1 MYLEYR
7 IEPRPP
13 RYRPLQEML
22 CLQRMREFRG
32 HQIHNVRAGLRHGAE
47 LSLNYRTIFRNGH
60 QAKRSAQ
67 AFAAWREHWPRA
79 LRPQTA
85 RHP

>member
-1 MYLEYR
+1 MNLEYR

-22 CLQRMREFRG
+22 CLQRMRAFRG
-32 HQIHNVRAGLRHGAE
+32 HQIHTVRVGLRRGAQ

-60 QAKRSAQ
+60 QAKRREQ
-67 AFAAWREHWPRA
+67 AFAAWREHLPRA
-79 LRPQTA
+79 LRPKLA
-85 RHP
+85 RHS